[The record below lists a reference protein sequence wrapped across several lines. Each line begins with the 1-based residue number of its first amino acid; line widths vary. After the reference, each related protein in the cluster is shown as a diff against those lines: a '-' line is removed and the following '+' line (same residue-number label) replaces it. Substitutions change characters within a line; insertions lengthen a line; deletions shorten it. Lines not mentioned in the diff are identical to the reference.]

1 MINQNPLQ
9 IALLGMGTVGTGVAF
24 ILQNSAE
31 ILTKR
36 AGRPLRLAK
45 VLIKDQNKKR
55 EFHPGT
61 DKFANSLD
69 EILNDP
75 AIDVVVEVVGGTTW
89 AFDAMA
95 AALRHGK
102 DVVTANKAV
111 LATRG
116 KELFDIARSNGRC
129 VAFEASVGGG
139 IPIIGALQRGLA
151 ANRIIGIQG
160 ILNGTC
166 NYILTR
172 MTDDHLDYP
181 SALKGAQELGF
192 AEADPTLDVNGTD
205 AAHKLAV
212 LAHLAMDTILEVNSI
227 NRRGIDQLD
236 PLDIRFAGEL
246 GYTIRLLAEIWSA
259 PEGITSHVSPVLLRK
274 TTPLAQVRG
283 GFNAVRVIG
292 DAVGETLFYGAGA
305 GRMPTASAVVSD
317 LVELAASRDGFVA
330 TTNRLWRGGP
340 CSPLLAP
347 EKLRSRYYL
356 RLHVIDRPGVMA
368 EVSGVL
374 ARHSISIAS
383 VIQHETPDETDH
395 SQVQMVIM
403 THLASA
409 GKFLEAV
416 GALDS
421 LGCVLAKAVHYPVG
435 E

>member
-1 MINQNPLQ
+1 MSNHQPLQ
-9 IALLGMGTVGTGVAF
+9 VAILGLGTVGTGVAT
-24 ILQNSAE
+24 LLRNNAQLLAQ
-31 ILTKR
+31 R
-36 AGRPLRLAK
+36 AGRPLNLAK
-45 VLIKDQNKKR
+45 VLVRDQSKKR
-55 EFHPGT
+55 DLDLQTET
-61 DKFANSLD
+61 FAKSLE

-75 AIDVVVEVVGGTTW
+75 AIDVVVELAGGTSW

-95 AALRHGK
+95 AALGRGK

-116 KELFDIARSNGRC
+116 KELFDIARSFGRC

-139 IPIIGALQRGLA
+139 IPIIGAFQRGLA

-172 MTDDHLDYP
+172 MTDDRLDYP
-181 SALKGAQELGF
+181 TALKGAQELGF

-212 LAHLAMDTILEVNSI
+212 LAHLAMDTMLDVQSI
-227 NRRGIDQLD
+227 SRRGIDQLD
-236 PLDIRFAGEL
+236 SLDIRFAGEL
-246 GYTIRLLAEIWSA
+246 GYTIRLLAEIWSD

-292 DAVGETLFYGAGA
+292 DSVGETLFYGAGA

-317 LVELAASRDGFVA
+317 LVELAASRPGLLA
-330 TTNRLWRGGP
+330 ATNRLWRGGP
-340 CSPLLAP
+340 KSPLLAQD
-347 EKLRSRYYL
+347 KLRSRYYL
-356 RLHVIDRPGVMA
+356 RLLVLDRPGVMA

-374 ARHSISIAS
+374 ARHDISIAS
-383 VIQHETPDETDH
+383 VIQHETPDETAD

-403 THLASA
+403 THIASA
-409 GKFLEAV
+409 RKFLEAV
-416 GALDS
+416 MELDS
-421 LGCVLAKAVHYPVG
+421 LDCVLAKAAHFPVG

>member
-31 ILTKR
+31 ILIKR

-69 EILNDP
+69 EILDDP
-75 AIDVVVEVVGGTTW
+75 AIDVVVEVAGGTTW

-116 KELFDIARSNGRC
+116 KELFDIARSNRRC

-330 TTNRLWRGGP
+330 TTNRLWQGGP

>member
-1 MINQNPLQ
+1 MPKPRPLR
-9 IALLGMGTVGTGVAF
+9 IGMLGMGTVGTGVA
-24 ILQNSAE
+24 ILLQNSAN
-31 ILTKR
+31 ILSHR
-36 AGRPLRLAK
+36 AGRELQLVK
-45 VLIKDQNKKR
+45 VLVKNPSKKR
-55 EFHPGT
+55 DTPIHGFNLVASVEDIT
-61 DKFANSLD
+61 R
-69 EILNDP
+69 DP
-75 AIDVVVEVVGGTTW
+75 DIDVVVEVVGGTGW

-95 AALRHGK
+95 EALSNGK

-116 KELFDIARSNGRC
+116 RALFDIARAHRRC

-139 IPIIGALQRGLA
+139 IPIIGAIQRGLS
-151 ANRIIGIQG
+151 ANRILGIQG

-181 SALKGAQELGF
+181 TALKGAQDLGF

-212 LAHLAMDTILEVNSI
+212 LAHLAMDTTLGVDSI
-227 NRRGIDQLD
+227 SRRGIDELD

-246 GYTIRLLAEIWSA
+246 GYTIRLLAEIWCD
-259 PEGITSHVSPVLLRK
+259 PDGIISHVSPVLLRK

-317 LVELAASRDGFVA
+317 LVELASSRDGFMAA
-330 TTNRLWRGGP
+330 TARLWGD
-340 CSPLLAP
+340 SPSPTLLP
-347 EKLRSRYYL
+347 QDKLRSRYYL
-356 RLHVIDRPGVMA
+356 RLHVLDRPGVMA

-374 ARHSISIAS
+374 ASHSISIAS
-383 VIQHETPDETDH
+383 VIQHETIDQPNI

-403 THLASA
+403 THLAPA
-409 GKFLEAV
+409 GKFLDAV
-416 GALDS
+416 RSLDS
-421 LGCVLAKAVHYPVG
+421 LGCILAKAVHYPVG